1 MISTA
6 PVIGKWYDTLHV
18 PMAEYSK
25 EQMNDIVRAVS
36 FVDGMCTAINII
48 NDTVAING
56 DILIKKDVA
65 QIQRAHDL
73 LKDVIQTTIDNIK
86 KKTGGEFDFSFESF

>member
-1 MISTA
+1 MT
-6 PVIGKWYDTLHV
+6 
-18 PMAEYSK
+18 MAEYSK

-36 FVDGMCTAINII
+36 FVDSMCTAINII
-48 NDTVAING
+48 NDSVAING

-65 QIQRAHDL
+65 QIQRAHDI
-73 LKDVIQTTIDNIK
+73 LKDVIQLTIDNIK

>member
-1 MISTA
+1 
-6 PVIGKWYDTLHV
+6 
-18 PMAEYSK
+18 MAEYTK
-25 EQMNDIVRAVS
+25 EQLKDIVKTVS
-36 FVDGMCTAINII
+36 FVENMCTAINII
-48 NDTVAING
+48 NDSVAMNG

-73 LKDVIQTTIDNIK
+73 LKDVIQNTVDNIK

>member
-1 MISTA
+1 
-6 PVIGKWYDTLHV
+6 
-18 PMAEYSK
+18 MAEYTK
-25 EQMNDIVRAVS
+25 EQMDDIVRAVS
-36 FVDGMCTAINII
+36 FVNNMCTAINII
-48 NDTVAING
+48 NDSVAING

-86 KKTGGEFDFSFESF
+86 KKAGGEFDFSFESF

>member
-6 PVIGKWYDTLHV
+6 PVTGKWYHVIHV

-36 FVDGMCTAINII
+36 FVDSMCTAINII
-48 NDTVAING
+48 NDTVAMNG

>member
-1 MISTA
+1 MT
-6 PVIGKWYDTLHV
+6 
-18 PMAEYSK
+18 MAEYSK

-36 FVDGMCTAINII
+36 FVDSMCTAINII

-56 DILIKKDVA
+56 DILVKKDVA